1 MRLPLRGVRIM
12 ELIGR
17 GAGPVGDDGGET
29 VISLPLNSHAGWDK
43 EKGEREIRG
52 YQVELWRIIE
62 EVVTESSGIKRIR
75 N

>member
-17 GAGPVGDDGGET
+17 GAAPDGEDGGET
-29 VISLPLNSHAGWDK
+29 VILSLPLNSHAGWNN
-43 EKGEREIRG
+43 EKGERGEGG
-52 YQVELWRIIE
+52 YQIELWRCE
-62 EVVTESSGIKRIR
+62 EGVTESSGVKKIR